1 MLFKKVVDIAVHMES
16 FKNIDLTQQGV
27 YQLRLR
33 LFYKTFNGTNVSSS
47 SHPLR
52 FTLYLTI

>member
-1 MLFKKVVDIAVHMES
+1 MIFKKVVDIAIHMES

-33 LFYKTFNGTNVSSS
+33 LYYKAFNGSNV
-47 SHPLR
+47 L
-52 FTLYLTI
+52 LLLI